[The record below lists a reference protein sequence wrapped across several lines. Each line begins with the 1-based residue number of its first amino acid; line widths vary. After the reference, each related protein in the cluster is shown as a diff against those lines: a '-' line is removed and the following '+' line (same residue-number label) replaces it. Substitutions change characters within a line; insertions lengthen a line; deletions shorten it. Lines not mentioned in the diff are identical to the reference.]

1 MQKYMSIFHH
11 IQDELQKIQ
20 PLGMFLVTETGM
32 KAKKYLSMKSNAIEF
47 SPQLIWNFFAEE
59 NII

>member
-1 MQKYMSIFHH
+1 MSIFHH

-32 KAKKYLSMKSNAIEF
+32 KAKKYLSMKSDAIEF